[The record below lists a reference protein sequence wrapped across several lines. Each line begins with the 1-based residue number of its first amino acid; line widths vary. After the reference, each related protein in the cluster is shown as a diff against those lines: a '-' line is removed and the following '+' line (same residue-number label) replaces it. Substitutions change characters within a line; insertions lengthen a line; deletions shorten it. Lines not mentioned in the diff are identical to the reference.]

1 MNGFKCNV
9 SSSTSN
15 VALAQPQVPRRCGA
29 DPDFQKLAAI
39 PSNCTFGAKQPFYWF
54 QIERNNMF
62 EGPFAPPFYTDL
74 YNFRDGAQNDI
85 FVDSYIGSIPT
96 PSPNQTQ
103 LPTLNLLGSGGG
115 TVSSVPSSSASVL
128 ASNANSSSSSKPV
141 VVIKQ
146 CKSNP
151 SPSTLGKRD
160 AIFSLLP
167 HHPFFSVSQRFR
179 KLNRT
184 KRASLWRPF

>member
-1 MNGFKCNV
+1 
-9 SSSTSN
+9 
-15 VALAQPQVPRRCGA
+15 
-29 DPDFQKLAAI
+29 
-39 PSNCTFGAKQPFYWF
+39 
-54 QIERNNMF
+54 MF

-128 ASNANSSSSSKPV
+128 ASNANSDSSSKPV
-141 VVIKQ
+141 VAIKQ
-146 CKSNP
+146 WYGALILNVLKLTILLRASKSNP